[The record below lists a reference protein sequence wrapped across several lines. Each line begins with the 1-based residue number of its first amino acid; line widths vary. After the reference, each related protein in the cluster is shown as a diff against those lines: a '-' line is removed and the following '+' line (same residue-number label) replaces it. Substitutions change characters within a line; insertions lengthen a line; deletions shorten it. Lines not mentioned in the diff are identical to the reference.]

1 MKISYA
7 IYIFIKLYSKRVIT
21 AKQFAQELEISTR
34 TVYRIIDELSLV
46 LPIMSKGGGGSA
58 AFSCRKITKYKETKL

>member
-1 MKISYA
+1 MKISNA
-7 IYIFIKLYSKRVIT
+7 MYIFIKLYSKRVIP

-46 LPIMSKGGGGSA
+46 LPIMSKGGRFGG
-58 AFSCRKITKYKETKL
+58 FYLPNDYKL